1 MPGKLC
7 GRSGAMLVPALW
19 IYYYSI
25 ITGNIITPP
34 TIGLFISYFIRGIT
48 LVRRDNNHFPTTQE
62 RLRSQSGNKEGTA
75 YPFPRIR
82 THQKLQRKKSP
93 SRDTSIAAA
102 SPSERFRSHRWMLPP
117 VLPGWLHRFTRCSAT
132 GSGSELMLP
141 IQFPTTDR
149 IFSR

>member
-1 MPGKLC
+1 MQGKLC

-48 LVRRDNNHFPTTQE
+48 LVRRDDNHFPTTQE

-117 VLPGWLHRFTRCSAT
+117 VLPGMATPLHQVLSHGFRLWANASH
-132 GSGSELMLP
+132 P
-141 IQFPTTDR
+141 IPNHWQD
-149 IFSR
+149 IF